1 MGSPPRVREKPDRE
15 GERIAYSRIT
25 PACARKIESSLLQS
39 KFDWDHP
46 RVCGKNDVER
56 DGLQDTPGSPPR
68 VREKLETTTD
78 TQETEGITPASAGKT
93 HSL

>member
-68 VREKLETTTD
+68 VREKQGRTLLDELTAR
-78 TQETEGITPASAGKT
+78 ITPASAGKT
-93 HSL
+93 QA